1 MTKNAEC
8 ALLADIG
15 ATNARFAT
23 GKEGVFGPI
32 TTLQV
37 AKFPT
42 FHAALHTFYRENTLD
57 RNVHQA
63 LIAVA
68 GPVKNGRAALTN
80 ADWVIDSEELR
91 SEFGLKTTLVNDF
104 AAVAYSIPSLTA
116 RGDVEPIGSGM
127 AEPGSPIAVLGPGT
141 GLGVACLVADN
152 GKPAVV
158 ASEGGH
164 ATLAGTCKREDAI
177 INHLRA
183 RFDHVSAERALS
195 GPGLENLFAAI
206 AVLDGKRVS
215 PLSAP
220 GITDRALAG
229 ECRVCSETLKIF
241 CAFLGSFAGNVAL
254 TFRATGGVYIAGGIS
269 PRIVEF
275 IRSSE
280 FRRRFEAKGRF
291 SRYLQPIPSF
301 VITHPA
307 AAFLGLASLI
317 ETRAS
322 SIPDRAL

>member
-8 ALLADIG
+8 VLLADIG

-23 GKEGVFGPI
+23 AKDGLLGPI
-32 TTLQV
+32 TTFRV
-37 AKFPT
+37 AEFLT
-42 FHAALHTFYRENTLD
+42 FHAALHTFYREQTSEPP
-57 RNVHQA
+57 VHQA
-63 LIAVA
+63 VIAVA
-68 GPVKNGRAALTN
+68 GPVRNGRAALTN

-91 SEFGLKTTLVNDF
+91 SEFGLKTTLANDF

-116 RGDVEPIGSGM
+116 RGDVEAIGAGM
-127 AEPGSPIAVLGPGT
+127 AEPGAPIAVLGPGT

-164 ATLAGTCKREDAI
+164 ATLAGTCEREDAI
-177 INHLRA
+177 IRQLRG

-195 GPGLENLFAAI
+195 GPGLENLFTAI

-229 ECRVCSETLKIF
+229 ECRVCSEALKIF

-280 FRRRFEAKGRF
+280 FRGRFEAKGRF